1 MAGGS
6 DQRSLPTRA
15 ARAAGNGA
23 RRTARAWRG
32 LDRDRRVATVA
43 ALAVL
48 ATMFLPWY
56 QRDTTAFVDGRPVSA
71 SQNLNAFQVF
81 TFVEAATLLVIA
93 ALLALFFARA
103 EQRDFHLPA
112 RDGTLVCAAGVWIC
126 LLIFYRQLDQPEPL
140 AGAQAS
146 ASVGVNWGIFLAF
159 LAAIVLAAVG
169 FRMRV
174 AEQGEHQPPVVRDA
188 RGGATPPARDDAT
201 PPTGG
206 GATPPTRTAA
216 THTAPARGDSDQDA
230 THQLSFDDPEDPPAA
245 PPRPGEVPSAR
256 DRR

>member
-6 DQRSLPTRA
+6 DQRSLPTRLA
-15 ARAAGNGA
+15 SAAGSGA
-23 RRTARAWRG
+23 RRTARAWRA
-32 LDRDRRVATVA
+32 LNRDRRIATLA

-71 SQNLNAFQVF
+71 SQDLNAFEVF
-81 TFVEAATLLVIA
+81 TFVEAATVLVMA
-93 ALLALFFARA
+93 ALLALLFARA

-112 RDGTLVCAAGVWIC
+112 RDGTLVCAAGVWTG
-126 LLIFYRQLDQPEPL
+126 LLIFYRQLDRPEPL
-140 AGAQAS
+140 TGAQAS

-159 LAAIVLAAVG
+159 LTAIVLAAVG

-174 AEQGEHQPPVVRDA
+174 AEHGQDAPPVV
-188 RGGATPPARDDAT
+188 DD
-201 PPTGG
+201 
-206 GATPPTRTAA
+206 
-216 THTAPARGDSDQDA
+216 
-230 THQLSFDDPEDPPAA
+230 
-245 PPRPGEVPSAR
+245 

>member
-15 ARAAGNGA
+15 ASAAGSGA
-23 RRTARAWRG
+23 RRTIRAWRG
-32 LDRDRRVATVA
+32 LDRDRRIATIA
-43 ALAVL
+43 ALAIL

-56 QRDTTAFVDGRPVSA
+56 QGDTTVVVNGRPVSV
-71 SQNLNAFQVF
+71 SQDLSAFQVF
-81 TFVEAATLLVIA
+81 TFVEAATLLVIV

-126 LLIFYRQLDQPEPL
+126 LLIFYRQLDRPEPL

-146 ASVGVNWGIFLAF
+146 ALVGVNWGIFLAF
-159 LAAIVLAAVG
+159 LAAIVLGAVG

-174 AEQGEHQPPVVRDA
+174 GEQGKHQPPVVRDA
-188 RGGATPPARDDAT
+188 RGSATA
-201 PPTGG
+201 PTR
-206 GATPPTRTAA
+206 AQAAPPTRTET
-216 THTAPARGDSDQDA
+216 THTMPAQGDPDEDPAR
-230 THQLSFDDPEDPPAA
+230 QLSFDDSETATAQSPDA
-245 PPRPGEVPSAR
+245 PLRPGEVPSAR

>member
-1 MAGGS
+1 VAGGS
-6 DQRSLPTRA
+6 DQRSLPARA
-15 ARAAGNGA
+15 ASAAGNGA
-23 RRTARAWRG
+23 RRTVRAWRG
-32 LDRDRRVATVA
+32 LDGDRRIATVA

-174 AEQGEHQPPVVRDA
+174 GEQGEHQPPVVRDA
-188 RGGATPPARDDAT
+188 RGGATPPTRDDAT

>member
-1 MAGGS
+1 VVGGS

-15 ARAAGNGA
+15 AHAAGNGA
-23 RRTARAWRG
+23 RRTMRAWRG
-32 LDRDRRVATVA
+32 LDRDRRIATVA

-56 QRDTTAFVDGRPVSA
+56 QRDTTVVVSGRLVDA
-71 SQNLNAFQVF
+71 SKDLSAFQVF
-81 TFVEAATLLVIA
+81 TFVEAATLLVVVA
-93 ALLALFFARA
+93 VLALFFARA

-112 RDGTLVCAAGVWIC
+112 RDGTLVGVAGVWIC
-126 LLIFYRQLDQPEPL
+126 LLIFYRQLDKPEPL

-174 AEQGEHQPPVVRDA
+174 AE
-188 RGGATPPARDDAT
+188 RGGPDEDAAR
-201 PPTGG
+201 
-206 GATPPTRTAA
+206 
-216 THTAPARGDSDQDA
+216 
-230 THQLSFDDPEDPPAA
+230 QLSFDDPEDPTAQPPPA
-245 PPRPGEVPSAR
+245 PLHPGEVPSAR

>member
-1 MAGGS
+1 MADGP

-15 ARAAGNGA
+15 ASAAGSGA
-23 RRTARAWRG
+23 RRTARAWRA
-32 LDRDRRVATVA
+32 LNRDRRTATLA
-43 ALAVL
+43 ALGVL

-56 QRDTTAFVDGRPVSA
+56 RRDTTAFVDGRPVSA
-71 SQNLNAFQVF
+71 SQDLSAFQVF
-81 TFVEAATLLVIA
+81 TFVEAATLLVVA
-93 ALLALFFARA
+93 ALLALLFARA

-112 RDGTLVCAAGVWIC
+112 RDGTLVCAAGVWTC

-174 AEQGEHQPPVVRDA
+174 DEQGRHPPPVVRD
-188 RGGATPPARDDAT
+188 
-201 PPTGG
+201 
-206 GATPPTRTAA
+206 
-216 THTAPARGDSDQDA
+216 
-230 THQLSFDDPEDPPAA
+230 
-245 PPRPGEVPSAR
+245 
-256 DRR
+256 RR

>member
-1 MAGGS
+1 MSRSPAPCASRTSRSPERATVADGS
-6 DQRSLPTRA
+6 HQRSLPKRA
-15 ARAAGNGA
+15 ASAAGSGA
-23 RRTARAWRG
+23 RRTARAWRA
-32 LDRDRRVATVA
+32 LNRDRRIATLA

-71 SQNLNAFQVF
+71 SQDLNAFEVF

-93 ALLALFFARA
+93 ALLALLFARA

-112 RDGTLVCAAGVWIC
+112 RDGTLVCAAGAWIC

-159 LAAIVLAAVG
+159 LAAIVLGAVG

-174 AEQGEHQPPVVRDA
+174 AEQGQHPPPVVRD
-188 RGGATPPARDDAT
+188 
-201 PPTGG
+201 
-206 GATPPTRTAA
+206 
-216 THTAPARGDSDQDA
+216 
-230 THQLSFDDPEDPPAA
+230 
-245 PPRPGEVPSAR
+245 
-256 DRR
+256 RR

>member
-1 MAGGS
+1 M
-6 DQRSLPTRA
+6 
-15 ARAAGNGA
+15 AGNGA
-23 RRTARAWRG
+23 RRIARAWRA
-32 LDRDRRVATVA
+32 LHRDRRIATLA

-48 ATMFLPWY
+48 TTMFLPWY

-71 SQNLNAFQVF
+71 SQDLSAFQVF
-81 TFVEAATLLVIA
+81 TFVEAATLLVVL

-112 RDGTLVCAAGVWIC
+112 RDGTLVCAAGAWIC

-174 AEQGEHQPPVVRDA
+174 AELDEHEPPAVRDT
-188 RGGATPPARDDAT
+188 RGDP
-201 PPTGG
+201 
-206 GATPPTRTAA
+206 TPPTRTTA
-216 THTAPARGDSDQDA
+216 TRTAPARRAADQDA
-230 THQLSFDDPEDPPAA
+230 TRQLSFDDADAEPRPA
-245 PPRPGEVPSAR
+245 PLRPGEVPSAR

>member
-6 DQRSLPTRA
+6 DQGSLPTRA
-15 ARAAGNGA
+15 ASAAGNGA
-23 RRTARAWRG
+23 RRTVRAWRG
-32 LDRDRRVATVA
+32 LVRDRRIATVA

-56 QRDTTAFVDGRPVSA
+56 RRDTTAFVDGRPVNA

-146 ASVGVNWGIFLAF
+146 ANVGVNWGIFLAF
-159 LAAIVLAAVG
+159 LAAIALAAVG

-174 AEQGEHQPPVVRDA
+174 AEQGERRPPVVRDA
-188 RGGATPPARDDAT
+188 RGSATA
-201 PPTGG
+201 
-206 GATPPTRTAA
+206 PTRTAA
-216 THTAPARGDSDQDA
+216 APPTPS
-230 THQLSFDDPEDPPAA
+230 EAA
-245 PPRPGEVPSAR
+245 QPRPGEVPSAR

>member
-1 MAGGS
+1 M
-6 DQRSLPTRA
+6 
-15 ARAAGNGA
+15 
-23 RRTARAWRG
+23 RAWRG
-32 LDRDRRVATVA
+32 LDRDRRIATIA
-43 ALAVL
+43 ALAIL

-93 ALLALFFARA
+93 ALLALLFARA

-126 LLIFYRQLDQPEPL
+126 LLIFYRQLDRPEPL

-159 LAAIVLAAVG
+159 LAAIVLGAVG

-174 AEQGEHQPPVVRDA
+174 AEQGEHQRPMVRDA
-188 RGGATPPARDDAT
+188 RGGATSPTRDD
-201 PPTGG
+201 
-206 GATPPTRTAA
+206 ATPPTRTAA
-216 THTAPARGDSDQDA
+216 THTAPAPGASDQDV
-230 THQLSFDDPEDPPAA
+230 THQLSFDDPENAAAQPTPA

>member
-1 MAGGS
+1 VAGGS

-15 ARAAGNGA
+15 ASAAGNGA
-23 RRTARAWRG
+23 RRTVRAWRG
-32 LDRDRRVATVA
+32 LDRDRRIVTVA
-43 ALAVL
+43 ALAIL

-71 SQNLNAFQVF
+71 RQNLDAFQVF

-112 RDGTLVCAAGVWIC
+112 RDGTLVGAAGVWIC

-174 AEQGEHQPPVVRDA
+174 TEQGEHQPPVVRDA
-188 RGGATPPARDDAT
+188 RGD
-201 PPTGG
+201 
-206 GATPPTRTAA
+206 ATPPTRTAD
-216 THTAPARGDSDQDA
+216 TRTAGARGGSDDDA
-230 THQLSFDDPEDPPAA
+230 TRQLSFDDPENDAAERPPA
-245 PPRPGEVPSAR
+245 PLRPGEVPSAR

>member
-1 MAGGS
+1 
-6 DQRSLPTRA
+6 
-15 ARAAGNGA
+15 
-23 RRTARAWRG
+23 
-32 LDRDRRVATVA
+32 
-43 ALAVL
+43 
-48 ATMFLPWY
+48 
-56 QRDTTAFVDGRPVSA
+56 
-71 SQNLNAFQVF
+71 
-81 TFVEAATLLVIA
+81 
-93 ALLALFFARA
+93 
-103 EQRDFHLPA
+103 
-112 RDGTLVCAAGVWIC
+112 
-126 LLIFYRQLDQPEPL
+126 
-140 AGAQAS
+140 
-146 ASVGVNWGIFLAF
+146 VGVNWGIFLAF

-230 THQLSFDDPEDPPAA
+230 THRLSFDDPEDPPAA

>member
-1 MAGGS
+1 VTGGS
-6 DQRSLPTRA
+6 DQRSLPARA
-15 ARAAGNGA
+15 ARAAGSGA

-32 LDRDRRVATVA
+32 MDRDRRVATVA

-48 ATMFLPWY
+48 TTMFLPWY
-56 QRDTTAFVDGRPVSA
+56 QRDTTVVVEGRLVDA
-71 SQNLNAFQVF
+71 NQNLNAFQVF
-81 TFVEAATLLVIA
+81 TFVEAATVLVVA

-174 AEQGEHQPPVVRDA
+174 TEQGEHQPPVVRDA
-188 RGGATPPARDDAT
+188 RGSATA
-201 PPTGG
+201 PTR
-206 GATPPTRTAA
+206 AEAAPPTRTEA
-216 THTAPARGDSDQDA
+216 TRTAPAQGDPDEDTA
-230 THQLSFDDPEDPPAA
+230 RQLSFDDSENATAQSPAE
-245 PPRPGEVPSAR
+245 PLRPGEVPTAR

>member
-15 ARAAGNGA
+15 ASAAGNGA
-23 RRTARAWRG
+23 RRTVRAWRV
-32 LDRDRRVATVA
+32 LDRDRRIVTAA
-43 ALAVL
+43 ALAIL

-56 QRDTTAFVDGRPVSA
+56 QRDTTVVVDDRLVDA
-71 SQNLNAFQVF
+71 SKNLNAFQVF

-112 RDGTLVCAAGVWIC
+112 RDGTLVGAAGVWIC
-126 LLIFYRQLDQPEPL
+126 LLIFYRQLDKPEPL
-140 AGAQAS
+140 AGAQTS

-169 FRMRV
+169 FRMR
-174 AEQGEHQPPVVRDA
+174 ATEQGEHQPPVVRD
-188 RGGATPPARDDAT
+188 
-201 PPTGG
+201 
-206 GATPPTRTAA
+206 
-216 THTAPARGDSDQDA
+216 
-230 THQLSFDDPEDPPAA
+230 
-245 PPRPGEVPSAR
+245 
-256 DRR
+256 RR

>member
-1 MAGGS
+1 MAGPS
-6 DQRSLPTRA
+6 HRRSLVTRA
-15 ARAAGNGA
+15 ASAAANGL
-23 RRTARAWRG
+23 RRTARAWRSMEG
-32 LDRDRRVATVA
+32 DRRIAALA

-56 QRDTTAFVDGRPVSA
+56 QRDTTAFVEGRPVSA
-71 SQNLNAFQVF
+71 SNDLSAFQVF
-81 TFVEAATLLVIA
+81 TFVEAATLLVVV
-93 ALLALFFARA
+93 ALLALLFARA

-112 RDGTLVCAAGVWIC
+112 RDGTLVGAAGVWVG

-146 ASVGVNWGIFLAF
+146 ANVGVNWGIFLAF

-174 AEQGEHQPPVVRDA
+174 AERTEHEPPVVRDA
-188 RGGATPPARDDAT
+188 RAVPTPSTQAAPGRRPQGARDAT
-201 PPTGG
+201 E
-206 GATPPTRTAA
+206 
-216 THTAPARGDSDQDA
+216 
-230 THQLSFDDPEDPPAA
+230 QLSFDDPPQRESEPL
-245 PPRPGEVPSAR
+245 RPGEVPSAR